1 MSRCAPSVGDS
12 WCGVTL
18 AQAGLPVLL
27 KDNVKDAGRRPAVR
41 TSSAPARRRRD
52 EMNYALLPRT
62 MAKGSGFA
70 QGTNFVTENQAPTA
84 FVLSWTLMR
93 SPRTLMNCSMSREA
107 GALSVQL
114 PSEVS
119 VTSPGENA
127 LSARAP
133 APCT

>member
-1 MSRCAPSVGDS
+1 
-12 WCGVTL
+12 
-18 AQAGLPVLL
+18 VLL
-27 KDNVKDAGRRPAVR
+27 KGNAKTNDVARVPSIRNRAAFLLGAQATFSLCRLPADA
-41 TSSAPARRRRD
+41 TLLERRRR
-52 EMNYALLPRT
+52 YALLPRT
-62 MAKGSGFA
+62 TAKGSGFA
-70 QGTNFVTENQAPTA
+70 QGTNFVTENQAPAA

-114 PSEVS
+114 PSAVS